1 MPTRSR
7 SGISLLEAVVAVAI
21 VGMTSISALEAVG
34 SGMRTAEKA
43 RRAAEAEA
51 LATSRLDFMTLM
63 TDRELQALPDSVAKG
78 TFPEPLEEYSWT
90 TTSKA
95 DADQAGIYSVH
106 VTITWPNGS
115 YTVPTYLYRRPPLV
129 TRR

>member
-1 MPTRSR
+1 M
-7 SGISLLEAVVAVAI
+7 AVAI

-43 RRAAEAEA
+43 RRAAEAEV
-51 LATSRLDFMTLM
+51 LATSRLDFMALL

-78 TFPEPLEEYSWT
+78 TFPKPLDEYSWT
-90 TTSKA
+90 TTA
-95 DADQAGIYSVH
+95 TANADQAGLYSVH
-106 VTITWPNGS
+106 VTVQWANGS
-115 YTVPTYLYRRPPLV
+115 YTVPTYLYRRPPLA